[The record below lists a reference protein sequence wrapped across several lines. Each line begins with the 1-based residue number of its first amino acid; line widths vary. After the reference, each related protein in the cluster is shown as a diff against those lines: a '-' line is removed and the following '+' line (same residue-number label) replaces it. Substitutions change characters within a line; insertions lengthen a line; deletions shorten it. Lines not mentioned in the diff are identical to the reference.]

1 MDMIIYEA
9 QKEERLEKKI
19 NRNILNILNLNSRVN
34 FKKLGHL
41 FEN

>member
-9 QKEERLEKKI
+9 QKEDLKKKR